1 VKRLRASCAIAAILA
16 ATLPAA
22 AQIAM
27 PDARQMSGIPRPVTD
42 LPDRTVSVRLV
53 RGSLTTNIP
62 NHPVELIVNGRSET
76 VRTGEDG
83 RAQFGPLTAGATVKA
98 VAVVAGE
105 RLESQE
111 FAAPGQ
117 GGIRLMLVATD
128 PQSAP
133 TAPSRAAVPGEVTIG
148 GDSRIVIELGDET
161 LRVFYMLDIVNTRQE
176 PVMPTTPF
184 IFEAPTG
191 ALSTTVMPESSPLA
205 AVTGT
210 RVRVQGP
217 FPPGTTSAEIGF
229 VLPARSG
236 SLTIEQQFPVRA
248 DQLGII
254 AEKTDAMRLSSP
266 QIQRQ
271 QEMPLGDRTYIAA
284 AVDPVPANATL
295 TMTLDGLPHHSAAP
309 RILVLSLAGIIVA
322 IGVWAVRTPATP
334 PQQTDRKRLMAR
346 REKLLQDLVRLETEE
361 RRGQIERGRYL
372 PRREAIVSALEQIYR
387 ALDGDDRSP
396 EPANRTGLAA

>member
-1 VKRLRASCAIAAILA
+1 
-16 ATLPAA
+16 
-22 AQIAM
+22 
-27 PDARQMSGIPRPVTD
+27 
-42 LPDRTVSVRLV
+42 
-53 RGSLTTNIP
+53 
-62 NHPVELIVNGRSET
+62 
-76 VRTGEDG
+76 
-83 RAQFGPLTAGATVKA
+83 
-98 VAVVAGE
+98 
-105 RLESQE
+105 
-111 FAAPGQ
+111 
-117 GGIRLMLVATD
+117 
-128 PQSAP
+128 
-133 TAPSRAAVPGEVTIG
+133 
-148 GDSRIVIELGDET
+148 
-161 LRVFYMLDIVNTRQE
+161 
-176 PVMPTTPF
+176 
-184 IFEAPTG
+184 
-191 ALSTTVMPESSPLA
+191 
-205 AVTGT
+205 
-210 RVRVQGP
+210 
-217 FPPGTTSAEIGF
+217 
-229 VLPARSG
+229 
-236 SLTIEQQFPVRA
+236 
-248 DQLGII
+248 
-254 AEKTDAMRLSSP
+254 MRLSSP